1 MNNIDTDS
9 YRNAIR
15 NDLLDKAYSLWSDSQ
30 NEQLYLD
37 HSNNTYWCKI
47 DGYKINQELTKA
59 QKTDK
64 RIDGT
69 GFDLDEFMIFC
80 RHCTI
85 TEIGNFIIDFLYFQR
100 DSITEESFYYSLIS
114 NGPSQTKIAI
124 PPKALASSY
133 EFKPMVMSVLSGAIF
148 TGNTSQLDTL
158 FKGKTQNLKSI
169 ETIPYIGYNKKRK
182 AYIYEDFAVQNG
194 IVYEKNNSGY
204 FELDNHLN
212 IKSTLNI
219 STFQQS
225 LNYHNNWI
233 DDFLVT
239 FSNKGLIALCFW
251 TGTLFIEQIR
261 DKGFPWP
268 FLTITGKAGAGKS
281 FLIEFLWKLFGR
293 DQFEGENPS
302 SASASA
308 RSRYLLQV
316 SNLPVVFIE
325 GDIDDPSV
333 SNSHKQKG
341 FNFEELKAM
350 FNGRAPRMTAY
361 KTTDNSINNQSFKG
375 GLVISQNRAIEGS
388 EAIESRL
395 IDLYFDTSHHTD
407 NSCLSANRL
416 SQLNTCE
423 ISGFIFHILKHE
435 KRALEIID
443 QDFSTYRLS
452 INQML
457 DKSSNSRIETTHGL
471 ILCYLKFLGEILPI
485 SQEVLQAT
493 ADLIHELA
501 LNKTQSV
508 TKEPALISQFWDV
521 YEYLSNNIN
530 RRFNHAK
537 DLNQIAINLNEFYR
551 LASQYRQDLEDI
563 KHLQKILHQSSR
575 YKFIASKPI
584 RSAITDK
591 TLRCYI
597 FEKGN
602 EEQ

>member
-1 MNNIDTDS
+1 MNIDN
-9 YRNAIR
+9 YRSVIR

-30 NEQLYLD
+30 HEQLYIE
-37 HSNNTYWCKI
+37 HSNFTYWCKI
-47 DGYKINQELTKA
+47 DNHKINQEFTKSK
-59 QKTDK
+59 KTDT
-64 RIDGT
+64 RIDNT
-69 GFDLDEFMIFC
+69 GFNFDEFMIFC
-80 RHCTI
+80 RYCTI

-100 DSITEESFYYSLIS
+100 DSITEESFYYSEIS
-114 NGPSQTKIAI
+114 NNLSQTKIAI
-124 PPKALASSY
+124 PPKALANSS

-148 TGNTSQLDTL
+148 TGNTTQLDTI
-158 FKGKTQNLKSI
+158 FKKKTQKLKSI

-194 IVYEKNNSGY
+194 TIYEKNSSGY
-204 FELDNHLN
+204 FELDNNLN

-219 STFQQS
+219 PSFQQS
-225 LNYHNNWI
+225 LNYQSRWI
-233 DDFLVT
+233 NDFLTT

-325 GDIDDPSV
+325 GDIDDP
-333 SNSHKQKG
+333 NATNNHKQKG

-350 FNGRAPRMTAY
+350 FNGRTPRMTAY

-395 IDLYFDTSHHTD
+395 IDLYFDKSHHTD
-407 NSCLSANRL
+407 NSYLSANRL
-416 SQLNTCE
+416 SQIETKE
-423 ISGFIFHILKHE
+423 ISGFLFHALKNK

-443 QDFSTYRLS
+443 QDFSAYRLS
-452 INQML
+452 INKVL
-457 DKSSNSRIETTHGL
+457 GKNSNSRIETTHGL
-471 ILCYLKFLGEILPI
+471 ILCYLKLLGEILPI
-485 SQEVLQAT
+485 SEEILKST

-501 LNKTQSV
+501 LNKTQNV
-508 TKEPALISQFWDV
+508 AKEPSSVSQFWDV
-521 YEYLSNNIN
+521 YEYLLNSTH
-530 RRFNHAK
+530 RRLNHAK
-537 DLNQIAINLNEFYR
+537 DPNQIAIYLNEFSE
-551 LASQYRQDLEDI
+551 LASRYRQDLEDI
-563 KHLQKILHQSSR
+563 KHLQRILHQSSR
-575 YKFIASKPI
+575 HKFITYKPI

-591 TLRCYI
+591 TIRCYI

-602 EEQ
+602 EEL

>member
-1 MNNIDTDS
+1 MNNIDTNS
-9 YRNAIR
+9 YRSTIR
-15 NDLLDKAYSLWSDSQ
+15 NDLLDKAYTLWSDGQ
-30 NEQLYLD
+30 QEQLYLE

-47 DGYKINQELTKA
+47 DGYKINQELAKNK
-59 QKTDK
+59 KTDE

-69 GFDLDEFMIFC
+69 GFDLDKFMIFC
-80 RHCTI
+80 RHCSI
-85 TEIGNFIIDFLYFQR
+85 NEISNFIIDFLYFQR
-100 DSITEESFYYSLIS
+100 DSITEESFYYSIVS
-114 NGPSQTKIAI
+114 NGLSKTKIAI

-133 EFKPMVMSVLSGAIF
+133 EFKPMIMSVLAGAIF
-148 TGNTSQLDTL
+148 TGNTTQLDAL
-158 FKGKTQNLKSI
+158 FKRKTQNLKNI
-169 ETIPYIGYNKKRK
+169 ETIPYIGYNKKSK
-182 AYIYEDFAVQNG
+182 AYIYENFAVQNG
-194 IVYEKNNSGY
+194 IIYKKNDSGY
-204 FELDNHLN
+204 FELDNNLN
-212 IKSTLNI
+212 IKSTLNT

-233 DDFLVT
+233 GDFLVT

-251 TGTLFIEQIR
+251 IGTLFIEQVR

-325 GDIDDPSV
+325 GDIDDSSV
-333 SNSHKQKG
+333 ANTHKQKG

-350 FNGRAPRMTAY
+350 FNGRAPRITAY
-361 KTTDNSINNQSFKG
+361 KTTDNSINNQKFKG

-395 IDLYFDTSHHTD
+395 IDLYFDKSHHTD
-407 NSCLSANRL
+407 ISYLSANRL
-416 SQLNTCE
+416 SQLKTKE
-423 ISGFIFHILKHE
+423 ISGFIFHALKHE

-452 INQML
+452 INQIL
-457 DKSSNSRIETTHGL
+457 DKSSDHRIETTHGL

-485 SQEVLQAT
+485 SQEVLQST
-493 ADLIHELA
+493 ANLIHELA
-501 LNKTQSV
+501 LNKTQSA
-508 TKEPALISQFWDV
+508 TKEPSFISQFWDV
-521 YEYLSNNIN
+521 YEYLSNNVS

-537 DLNQIAINLNEFYR
+537 DPNQIAINLNEFYQ
-551 LASQYRQDLEDI
+551 LASQYRQALEDI
-563 KHLQKILHQSSR
+563 KLIQKTLQQSSR
-575 YKFIASKPI
+575 HKFTTYKPI
-584 RSAITDK
+584 RSAITNK

-602 EEQ
+602 KE